1 MAAINTNSLSI
12 SERLCRLLP
21 LSSSSIF
28 SSLFYDSFAFTFN
41 CLSIKVQ
48 GAKNWHFI
56 VHHDSNDQI
65 YTYILYYQDW
75 FSNISFSLIQNS
87 KGAFAFFPSFFFEL
101 QKERERKKM
110 PTKKFSLFPFF
121 SQSFPISFPRFEMFV
136 SDKRYFFSLLGILS
150 QGGCQGR

>member
-1 MAAINTNSLSI
+1 MASAGSFSLFSFLLAFVRMHFVTRFCSLVSSKIDALPCCCWKGSGAAINTNSLSI

-21 LSSSSIF
+21 LSSSSDSIF

-75 FSNISFSLIQNS
+75 SSNIS
-87 KGAFAFFPSFFFEL
+87 
-101 QKERERKKM
+101 
-110 PTKKFSLFPFF
+110 LFCFNTIEENLF
-121 SQSFPISFPRFEMFV
+121 
-136 SDKRYFFSLLGILS
+136 
-150 QGGCQGR
+150 